1 MTYEAS
7 EIDQVD
13 AERHTIMMG
22 RLVRAF
28 KVAGRI
34 EAESPYATLN
44 LSDQTALARIG
55 TPPGAIMRDVAQ
67 ELDSALSTATTVV
80 DRLVKRGLVR
90 RERDE
95 ANRRVVRLGLT
106 DEGRR
111 LIDRLSKEQ
120 RASSA
125 AVLAT
130 LEPEER
136 KLYLDL
142 LEKIAYSVDKTGTV

>member
-1 MTYEAS
+1 MAHEAS
-7 EIDQVD
+7 EIEPGD
-13 AERHTIMMG
+13 AERHTVMMG

-55 TPPGAIMRDVAQ
+55 TSPGAIMRDVAQ

-80 DRLVKRGLVR
+80 DRLVKRDLVR

-111 LIDRLSKEQ
+111 LVDRLSKEQ

-130 LEPEER
+130 LEPQER
-136 KLYLDL
+136 KLYLNL
-142 LEKIAYSVDKTGTV
+142 LEKIAYSVDKTETV

>member
-1 MTYEAS
+1 MAHEAH
-7 EIDQVD
+7 EIDPAD
-13 AERHTIMMG
+13 AERHRVAMG
-22 RLVRAF
+22 RLTRTF

-44 LSDQTALARIG
+44 LSDQAALGRIG
-55 TPPGAIMRDVAQ
+55 DSPAIMRDVAK

-90 RERDE
+90 REGDE
-95 ANRRVVRLGLT
+95 TNRRVVRLSLT
-106 DEGRR
+106 PDGRR
-111 LIDRLSKEQ
+111 LIDRLAQEQ
-120 RASSA
+120 RVASA

-136 KLYLDL
+136 RHYLDL
-142 LEKIAYSVDKTGTV
+142 LDKIANSVEKTETV

>member
-1 MTYEAS
+1 MAHE
-7 EIDQVD
+7 EPPIDPAD
-13 AERHTIMMG
+13 AERHRRAMS

-44 LSDQTALARIG
+44 LSDQAALARIG
-55 TPPGAIMRDVAQ
+55 SPPDAIMRDVAR
-67 ELDSALSTATTVV
+67 ELDAALSTATTVV
-80 DRLVKRGLVR
+80 DRLVKRGLVL

-95 ANRRVVRLGLT
+95 TNRRVVRLGLT
-106 DEGRR
+106 PEGKR
-111 LIDRLSKEQ
+111 LLDRLFEEQ

-130 LEPEER
+130 LTPAER
-136 KLYLDL
+136 TLYLDL
-142 LEKIAYSVDKTGTV
+142 VDKIANAADRSQHG